1 MFSLI
6 ATENNFTMT
15 SYDFLNEIINPARK
29 SAGENPIRNN
39 DFLRKVQDEIED
51 LGRYEFFVTS
61 NNRIKCYTLNIEQMT
76 LIGMRESKAVRRRV
90 LDTLK
95 KLSLRNEPKIP
106 QTYSEALQLAADQA
120 KQLEEQAPKVEY
132 YNTVAKNE
140 THLNA
145 TQVGQKIGLSGI
157 ALNKL
162 LDQIGVYNR
171 AVKRGRVFLQWFIDE
186 GYGAIK
192 QTPLGYS
199 QAVFTVKGEQYII
212 EKLTQ
217 EGLI

>member
-1 MFSLI
+1 MFNLI
-6 ATENNFTMT
+6 TKENNFTMT
-15 SYDFLNEIINPARK
+15 SYDFLNEVINPARK

-95 KLSLRNEPKIP
+95 KLSSKNEPKIP
-106 QTYSEALQLAADQA
+106 KTYSEALQLAADQA

-132 YNTVAKNE
+132 YDTVAKNE

-145 TQVGQKIGLSGI
+145 TQVGQKIGLSGV

-171 AVKRGRVFLQWFIDE
+171 SVKRSRVFLQWFVDE
-186 GYGAIK
+186 GYGVIK
-192 QTPLGYS
+192 QTSLGYS